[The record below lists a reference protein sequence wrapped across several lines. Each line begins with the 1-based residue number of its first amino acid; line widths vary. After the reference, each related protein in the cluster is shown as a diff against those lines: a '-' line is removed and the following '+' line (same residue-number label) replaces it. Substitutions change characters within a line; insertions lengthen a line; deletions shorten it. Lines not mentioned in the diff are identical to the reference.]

1 LIFVGK
7 DIPKIKTSS
16 LVRHIDILPT
26 ALSLIGLPYNESDF
40 DGQNL
45 VSIMKGGQT
54 NDLIAY
60 IESGPAN
67 ENLEGKVIGLRSLRY
82 KYFRSRSNPNNMI
95 HLYDLAKDPL
105 ELHNIA
111 DVNIE
116 IVENM
121 ETKLQNFLK
130 NDNDEKMDEITNE
143 ERKKIED
150 ELKKLGYI

>member
-1 LIFVGK
+1 M
-7 DIPKIKTSS
+7 SS
-16 LVRHIDILPT
+16 LALAQLMQFQRTISISILLGCNGT
-26 ALSLIGLPYNESDF
+26 
-40 DGQNL
+40 
-45 VSIMKGGQT
+45 T
-54 NDLIAY
+54 N
-60 IESGPAN
+60 PAN
-67 ENLEGKVIGLRSLRY
+67 EILEGKVIGLRSLHY

-95 HLYDLAKDPL
+95 HLYDLTEDPL

>member
-1 LIFVGK
+1 M
-7 DIPKIKTSS
+7 
-16 LVRHIDILPT
+16 
-26 ALSLIGLPYNESDF
+26 IGLSYNESDF

-45 VSIMKGGQT
+45 VPMMKGDQT
-54 NDLIAY
+54 SDLIAY

-67 ENLEGKVIGLRSLRY
+67 EKLEGKVIGLRSLHY

-95 HLYDLAKDPL
+95 HLYALTEDPL

-121 ETKLQNFLK
+121 EAKLQNFLK
-130 NDNDEKMDEITNE
+130 MHLGMRGQNMRTLRLKLKNGLKMMM
-143 ERKKIED
+143 KK
-150 ELKKLGYI
+150 

>member
-1 LIFVGK
+1 
-7 DIPKIKTSS
+7 
-16 LVRHIDILPT
+16 
-26 ALSLIGLPYNESDF
+26 
-40 DGQNL
+40 
-45 VSIMKGGQT
+45 
-54 NDLIAY
+54 
-60 IESGPAN
+60 
-67 ENLEGKVIGLRSLRY
+67 
-82 KYFRSRSNPNNMI
+82 MI
-95 HLYDLAKDPL
+95 HLYDLAEDPS

-130 NDNDEKMDEITNE
+130 NDNDEKVDEITNE